1 MMVLAVD
8 PSKRFM
14 GAPCQRG
21 HSGERYISNRVCCEC
36 MRLSAKGLLE
46 PLPSRS
52 PSAPHPVVRLVA
64 PVPTLTGRF
73 VSGPWRACPIDMCPF
88 CGTTVPDAMDR
99 GRHIH
104 TCRQSHPEG
113 ARS

>member
-1 MMVLAVD
+1 MKEIDL
-8 PSKRFM
+8 SRRFI

-21 HSGERYISNRVCCEC
+21 HSGERYISSQSCCEC
-36 MRLSAKGLLE
+36 ARLNAIGMLE
-46 PLPSRS
+46 PLPGRVTR
-52 PSAPHPVVRLVA
+52 AVVRLVPPIPA
-64 PVPTLTGRF
+64 LTGRF

-104 TCRQSHPEG
+104 VCRQSHPEG